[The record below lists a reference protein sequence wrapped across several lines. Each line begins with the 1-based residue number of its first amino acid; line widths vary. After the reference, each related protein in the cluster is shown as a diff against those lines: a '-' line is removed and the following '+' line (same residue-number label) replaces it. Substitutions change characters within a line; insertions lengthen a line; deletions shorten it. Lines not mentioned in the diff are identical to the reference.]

1 MSSLRIGM
9 SNMVLSTEP
18 CYHCRDDGRNAF
30 SQLQLLR
37 AHDLFGDFFV
47 GVDAKQ
53 VPPF

>member
-18 CYHCRDDGRNAF
+18 CSHCRDDGRHDF
-30 SQLQLLR
+30 SQLQLLKT
-37 AHDLFGDFFV
+37 HDLLGDFFV

-53 VPPF
+53 VPPL